1 MTVSVRFMSEINQ
14 IKEKNIYSITCTVKL
29 VSLLFSSIILYN
41 YFPKNDCINKN
52 ISYDA
57 LLPIFLSLIT
67 SIIYFIWSFFTI
79 KTRMF
84 KNILLIQRIENI
96 FFVLIFTILIMISGN
111 YNSHYKYLF
120 LFIIITTTIQRG
132 LKSGMII
139 SIISS
144 AIILTIDLSMANYN
158 CINTYFENDLILS
171 GVFILTAVSLGYY
184 VKLGNES
191 IKQKNIQLENLN
203 KQLNEKDSQRKY
215 IEELLLKNDTCY
227 NLLIENA
234 RDAIIIHRKDKIVF
248 ANESAEELLICSNNN
263 KLQNLNIN
271 NFILKEEQKKIRNK
285 LELVYKNKND
295 ILCVEQVIQNNKREK
310 ISVESIS
317 TYIIYNNKPAILSI
331 LRDITSQKQ
340 VEKLQKDVEKN
351 IELLNES
358 REYNKLITDFLA
370 NISHELKTPL
380 NVIFTAVQ
388 ILDLYKKDANSY
400 DKKEQY
406 IKVIKQN
413 CYRLMRLIN
422 NLLDTTKL
430 DSGYLKLNLVNC
442 NIVNLVEEITLS
454 VVYYAESKNI
464 NIIFDTDVE
473 EKIMAVDP
481 DKIERIVLNLL
492 SNAIKFTGSGGN
504 IYVNIK
510 DCKDSITI
518 SVKDTGIGIPQ
529 DKIENIF
536 ERFVQVDKTL
546 RRNKEGSGIGLYLV
560 KSFVNMH
567 EGTIDIQSVIGKGS
581 EFIINIPVKLVKE
594 DSEKENNVLY
604 SPSKEYV
611 DMEFADI
618 YSEFSSK

>member
-1 MTVSVRFMSEINQ
+1 M
-14 IKEKNIYSITCTVKL
+14 
-29 VSLLFSSIILYN
+29 LF
-41 YFPKNDCINKN
+41 
-52 ISYDA
+52 
-57 LLPIFLSLIT
+57 
-67 SIIYFIWSFFTI
+67 
-79 KTRMF
+79 
-84 KNILLIQRIENI
+84 
-96 FFVLIFTILIMISGN
+96 
-111 YNSHYKYLF
+111 
-120 LFIIITTTIQRG
+120 
-132 LKSGMII
+132 
-139 SIISS
+139 
-144 AIILTIDLSMANYN
+144 
-158 CINTYFENDLILS
+158 
-171 GVFILTAVSLGYY
+171 
-184 VKLGNES
+184 
-191 IKQKNIQLENLN
+191 
-203 KQLNEKDSQRKY
+203 
-215 IEELLLKNDTCY
+215 KNDTCY

-248 ANESAEELLICSNNN
+248 ANESASALLICDNNAE
-263 KLQNLNIN
+263 LQNININ
-271 NFILKEEQKKIRNK
+271 KFIVQEEQKKIKNK
-285 LELVYKNKND
+285 LELVYKNKTD
-295 ILCVEQVIQNNKREK
+295 MICVEQIIQNNKREK
-310 ISVESIS
+310 INVESIC

-442 NIVNLVEEITLS
+442 NIVNLIEEITLS

-464 NIIFDTDVE
+464 NIVFDTDVE

-481 DKIERIVLNLL
+481 DKIERIILNLL

-518 SVKDTGIGIPQ
+518 SIKDTGIGIPQ

-594 DSEKENNVLY
+594 ESESENSILY
-604 SPSKEYV
+604 TPSKEYV

>member
-1 MTVSVRFMSEINQ
+1 MSEIN
-14 IKEKNIYSITCTVKL
+14 KSREKNIYSITCIVKL

-41 YFPKNDCINKN
+41 YFPQNNSNDEN
-52 ISYDA
+52 ISYSA
-57 LLPIFLSLIT
+57 LFTILLSLIT
-67 SIIYFIWSFFTI
+67 SIIYLIWSFFAI
-79 KTRMF
+79 KTRRF
-84 KNILLIQRIENI
+84 KNILFMQRIENMFFI
-96 FFVLIFTILIMISGN
+96 FIFTVLIIISGK
-111 YNSHYKYLF
+111 YNSQYKYLF

-132 LKSGMII
+132 LKSGMFI

-144 AIILTIDLSMANYN
+144 LIVLTIDLFMAKCNG
-158 CINTYFENDLILS
+158 INTYFENDLILS

-203 KQLNEKDSQRKY
+203 KKLNEKDSQRKY
-215 IEELLLKNDTCY
+215 IEELLFKNDTCY

-248 ANESAEELLICSNNN
+248 ANESAAELLICNNN
-263 KLQNLNIN
+263 GKLENLNIN

-285 LELVYKNKND
+285 LELVYRNKSD
-295 ILCVEQVIQNNKREK
+295 IVCVEQVIQNNKRKK
-310 ISVESIS
+310 INVESIS
-317 TYIIYNNKPAILSI
+317 TYIIYNNRPAILSI

-388 ILDLYKKDANSY
+388 ILDLYKKDAKSY

-504 IYVNIK
+504 IYVTVKDFEDNI
-510 DCKDSITI
+510 II
-518 SVKDTGIGIPQ
+518 SVKDTGIGIPE

-536 ERFVQVDKTL
+536 DRFVQVDKTL

-567 EGTIDIQSVIGKGS
+567 EGTIDIQSEIGKGS

-594 DSEKENNVLY
+594 NLEKENNVFY

-618 YSEFSSK
+618 YSEVSSK

>member
-1 MTVSVRFMSEINQ
+1 MSQLNESR
-14 IKEKNIYSITCTVKL
+14 EKNIYNITCTVKL
-29 VSLLFSSIILYN
+29 ISLLFSSIILYN
-41 YFPKNDCINKN
+41 YISKCNYASKN
-52 ISYDA
+52 SYYNT
-57 LLPIFLSLIT
+57 IFAITLSLIMT
-67 SIIYFIWSFFTI
+67 IIYLIWSFFAI

-84 KNILLIQRIENI
+84 KNILLMQKIENI
-96 FFVLIFTILIMISGN
+96 FFILIFTAMIIISGK
-111 YNSHYKYLF
+111 YSSQYKYLF

-144 AIILTIDLSMANYN
+144 IIILTIDLSMAKCNGVN
-158 CINTYFENDLILS
+158 PYFENDLILS
-171 GVFILTAVSLGYY
+171 GVFVLTAMSLGYY
-184 VKLGNES
+184 VKIGNES
-191 IKQKNIQLENLN
+191 IAKKNIELQNLN
-203 KQLNEKDSQRKY
+203 KKLNEKNSQRRY

-248 ANESAEELLICSNNN
+248 ANESAAELLICNNN
-263 KLQNLNIN
+263 GELRNVNIN
-271 NFILKEEQKKIRNK
+271 EFIVKENQKKIKDK
-285 LELVYKNKND
+285 LQAIYKDKTE
-295 ILCVEQVIQNNKREK
+295 IISLEQIIQNSKKERVN
-310 ISVESIS
+310 VESTC

-331 LRDITSQKQ
+331 LRDITSEKQ

-358 REYNKLITDFLA
+358 REYNKLITEFLA

-388 ILDLYKKDANSY
+388 ILDLYKKDEKSHG
-400 DKKEQY
+400 KKEQY

-442 NIVNLVEEITLS
+442 NVVNLIEEITLS

-464 NIIFDTDVE
+464 NIVFDTDVE

-510 DCKDSITI
+510 DLDDSITVY
-518 SVKDTGIGIPQ
+518 VKDTGIGIPE
-529 DKIENIF
+529 DKKKSIF
-536 ERFVQVDKTL
+536 DRFIQVDKTL

-560 KSFVNMH
+560 KSFVSMH
-567 EGTIDIQSVIGKGS
+567 EGSIDIKSEMGKGS
-581 EFIINIPVKLVKE
+581 EFIINIPVKLVE
-594 DSEKENNVLY
+594 NQLDEENNIMY

-611 DMEFADI
+611 NMEFSDI
-618 YSEFSSK
+618 YSELLSK

>member
-1 MTVSVRFMSEINQ
+1 MSG
-14 IKEKNIYSITCTVKL
+14 K
-29 VSLLFSSIILYN
+29 
-41 YFPKNDCINKN
+41 
-52 ISYDA
+52 
-57 LLPIFLSLIT
+57 
-67 SIIYFIWSFFTI
+67 
-79 KTRMF
+79 
-84 KNILLIQRIENI
+84 
-96 FFVLIFTILIMISGN
+96 
-111 YNSHYKYLF
+111 YNSQYKYLF

-132 LKSGMII
+132 LKSGMFI

-144 AIILTIDLSMANYN
+144 VIILTIDLSMAKCNG
-158 CINTYFENDLILS
+158 INTYFENDLILS

-203 KQLNEKDSQRKY
+203 KKLNEKDSQRKY
-215 IEELLLKNDTCY
+215 IEELLFKNDTCY

-248 ANESAEELLICSNNN
+248 ANESAAELLICSNNN
-263 KLQNLNIN
+263 ELQNLNIN
-271 NFILKEEQKKIRNK
+271 SFILKEEQKKIRNK
-285 LELVYKNKND
+285 LELVYRNKRD
-295 ILCVEQVIQNNKREK
+295 IVCVEQVIQNNKRKK
-310 ISVESIS
+310 INVESIS

-388 ILDLYKKDANSY
+388 ILDLYKKDAESY

-492 SNAIKFTGSGGN
+492 SNAIKFTGGGGN
-504 IYVNIK
+504 IYVTVKDFEDNI
-510 DCKDSITI
+510 II
-518 SVKDTGIGIPQ
+518 SVKDTGIGIPE

-536 ERFVQVDKTL
+536 DRFVQVDKTL

-567 EGTIDIQSVIGKGS
+567 EGTINIQSEIGKGS
-581 EFIINIPVKLVKE
+581 EFIINIPIKLVKE
-594 DSEKENNVLY
+594 DLEKENNVFY

-618 YSEFSSK
+618 YSEVSSK

>member
-1 MTVSVRFMSEINQ
+1 MSEIN
-14 IKEKNIYSITCTVKL
+14 KSREKNIYSITCIVKL

-41 YFPKNDCINKN
+41 YFPQNNSNDEN
-52 ISYDA
+52 ISYSA
-57 LLPIFLSLIT
+57 LFTILLSLIT
-67 SIIYFIWSFFTI
+67 SIIYLIWSFFAI
-79 KTRMF
+79 KTRRF
-84 KNILLIQRIENI
+84 KNILFMQRIENMFFI
-96 FFVLIFTILIMISGN
+96 FIFTVLIIISGK
-111 YNSHYKYLF
+111 YNSQYKYLF

-132 LKSGMII
+132 LKSGMFI

-144 AIILTIDLSMANYN
+144 LIVLTIDLFMAKCNG
-158 CINTYFENDLILS
+158 INTYFENDLILS

-203 KQLNEKDSQRKY
+203 KKLNEKDSQRKY
-215 IEELLLKNDTCY
+215 IEELLFKNDTCY

-248 ANESAEELLICSNNN
+248 ANESAAELLICNNN
-263 KLQNLNIN
+263 GKLENFNIN

-285 LELVYKNKND
+285 LELVYRNKSD
-295 ILCVEQVIQNNKREK
+295 IVCVEQVIQNNKRKK
-310 ISVESIS
+310 INVESIS

-388 ILDLYKKDANSY
+388 ILDLYKKDAESY

-504 IYVNIK
+504 IYVTVKDFEDNI
-510 DCKDSITI
+510 II
-518 SVKDTGIGIPQ
+518 SVKDTGIGIPR

-536 ERFVQVDKTL
+536 DRFVQVDKTL

-567 EGTIDIQSVIGKGS
+567 EGTIDIQSEIGKGS

-594 DSEKENNVLY
+594 DLEKENNMFY

-618 YSEFSSK
+618 YSEVSSK

>member
-1 MTVSVRFMSEINQ
+1 MSEIN
-14 IKEKNIYSITCTVKL
+14 KSREKNIYSITCIVKL

-41 YFPKNDCINKN
+41 YFPQNNSNDEN
-52 ISYDA
+52 ISYSA
-57 LLPIFLSLIT
+57 LFTILLSLIT
-67 SIIYFIWSFFTI
+67 SIIYLIWSFFAI
-79 KTRMF
+79 KTRRF
-84 KNILLIQRIENI
+84 KNILFMQRIENMFFI
-96 FFVLIFTILIMISGN
+96 FIFTVLIIISGK
-111 YNSHYKYLF
+111 YNSQYKYLF

-132 LKSGMII
+132 LKSGMFI

-144 AIILTIDLSMANYN
+144 LIILTIDLFMAKCNG
-158 CINTYFENDLILS
+158 INTYFENDLILS

-203 KQLNEKDSQRKY
+203 KKLNEKDSQRKY
-215 IEELLLKNDTCY
+215 IEELLFKNDTCY

-234 RDAIIIHRKDKIVF
+234 RDAIIIHRKDKVVF
-248 ANESAEELLICSNNN
+248 ANESAAELLICNNN
-263 KLQNLNIN
+263 GKLENININ

-285 LELVYKNKND
+285 LELVYRNKSD
-295 ILCVEQVIQNNKREK
+295 IVCVEQVIQNNKRKK
-310 ISVESIS
+310 INVESIS
-317 TYIIYNNKPAILSI
+317 TYIIYNNRPAILSI

-388 ILDLYKKDANSY
+388 ILDLYKKDAESY

-492 SNAIKFTGSGGN
+492 YNAIKFTGSGGN
-504 IYVNIK
+504 IYVTVKDFEDNI
-510 DCKDSITI
+510 II
-518 SVKDTGIGIPQ
+518 SVKDTGIGIPEN
-529 DKIENIF
+529 KIENIF
-536 ERFVQVDKTL
+536 DRFVQVDKTL

-567 EGTIDIQSVIGKGS
+567 EGTIDIQSEIGKGS

-594 DSEKENNVLY
+594 DLEKENNVFY

-618 YSEFSSK
+618 YSEVSSK

>member
-1 MTVSVRFMSEINQ
+1 MSEIN
-14 IKEKNIYSITCTVKL
+14 KSREKNIYSITCIVKL

-41 YFPKNDCINKN
+41 YFPQNNSNDEN
-52 ISYDA
+52 ISYSA
-57 LLPIFLSLIT
+57 LFTILLSLIT
-67 SIIYFIWSFFTI
+67 SIIYLIWSFFAI
-79 KTRMF
+79 KTRRF
-84 KNILLIQRIENI
+84 KNILFMQRIENMFFI
-96 FFVLIFTILIMISGN
+96 FIFTVLIIISGK
-111 YNSHYKYLF
+111 YNSQYKYLF

-132 LKSGMII
+132 LKSGMFI

-144 AIILTIDLSMANYN
+144 LIVLTIDLFMAKCNG
-158 CINTYFENDLILS
+158 INTYFENDLILS
-171 GVFILTAVSLGYY
+171 GVFILTAVSLVYY

-203 KQLNEKDSQRKY
+203 KKLNEKDSQRKY
-215 IEELLLKNDTCY
+215 IEELLFKNDTCY

-248 ANESAEELLICSNNN
+248 ANESAAELLICNNN
-263 KLQNLNIN
+263 GKLENLNIN

-285 LELVYKNKND
+285 LELVYRNKSD
-295 ILCVEQVIQNNKREK
+295 IVCVEQVIQNNKRKK
-310 ISVESIS
+310 INVESIS
-317 TYIIYNNKPAILSI
+317 TYIIYNNRPAILSI

-388 ILDLYKKDANSY
+388 ILDLYKKDAKSY

-504 IYVNIK
+504 IYVTVKDFEDNI
-510 DCKDSITI
+510 II
-518 SVKDTGIGIPQ
+518 SVKDTGIGIPE

-536 ERFVQVDKTL
+536 DRFVQVDKTL

-567 EGTIDIQSVIGKGS
+567 EGTIDIQSEIGKGS

-594 DSEKENNVLY
+594 DLEKENNVFY

-618 YSEFSSK
+618 YSEVSSK

>member
-1 MTVSVRFMSEINQ
+1 MSEIN
-14 IKEKNIYSITCTVKL
+14 KSREKNIYSITCIVKL

-41 YFPKNDCINKN
+41 YFPQNNSNDEN
-52 ISYDA
+52 ISYSA
-57 LLPIFLSLIT
+57 LFTILLSLIT
-67 SIIYFIWSFFTI
+67 SIIYLIWSFFAI
-79 KTRMF
+79 KTRRF
-84 KNILLIQRIENI
+84 KNILFMQRIENMFFI
-96 FFVLIFTILIMISGN
+96 FIFTVLIIISGK
-111 YNSHYKYLF
+111 YNSQYKYLF

-132 LKSGMII
+132 LKSGMFI

-144 AIILTIDLSMANYN
+144 LIILTIDLFMAKCNG
-158 CINTYFENDLILS
+158 INTYFENDLILS

-203 KQLNEKDSQRKY
+203 KKLNEKDSQRKY
-215 IEELLLKNDTCY
+215 IEELLFKNDTCY

-234 RDAIIIHRKDKIVF
+234 RDAIIIHRKDKVVF
-248 ANESAEELLICSNNN
+248 ANESAAELLICNNN
-263 KLQNLNIN
+263 GKLENININ

-285 LELVYKNKND
+285 LELVYRNKSD
-295 ILCVEQVIQNNKREK
+295 IVCVEQVIQNNKRKK
-310 ISVESIS
+310 INVESIS
-317 TYIIYNNKPAILSI
+317 TYIIYNNRPAILSI

-388 ILDLYKKDANSY
+388 ILDLYKKDAKSY

-504 IYVNIK
+504 IYVTVKDFEDNI
-510 DCKDSITI
+510 II
-518 SVKDTGIGIPQ
+518 SVKDTGIGIPE

-536 ERFVQVDKTL
+536 DRFVQVDKTL

-567 EGTIDIQSVIGKGS
+567 EGTIDIQSEIGKGS

-594 DSEKENNVLY
+594 DLEKENNVFY

-618 YSEFSSK
+618 YSEVSSK